1 MTSNA
6 MTIFRQ
12 ELRKMQPEFGQV
24 LPAHLSPERL
34 TRTIES
40 AVLSDPKLL
49 ECDRASVWRACM
61 SAAVFG
67 LEVDGRQSCIVRF
80 KSKAQLIP
88 MVGGLVTLA
97 FHSGFQVQG
106 EVVRAKD
113 QFEYEKGLTPKLIH
127 KPARSDERGQDN
139 PIVAAYATARGPN
152 VLPMFEVYEMPEI
165 IEIRNRSSG
174 YQYAIKNQS
183 PTPWVTDFPA
193 MCRKTPIRGLCN
205 HLPWQVQKP
214 VELEGIFDR
223 EGVVVNAVKDDD
235 GTVTLAKD
243 EYEVDPGDS
252 VAVAEAKQNATA
264 QRQGD
269 LL

>member
-1 MTSNA
+1 MTNA

-12 ELRKMQPEFGQV
+12 ELRRMQPEFGHV

-40 AVLSDPKLL
+40 AVMADPKLL

-67 LEVDGRQSCIVRF
+67 LEVDGRQSCIVRY

-106 EVVRAKD
+106 EIVRIKD
-113 QFEYEKGLTPKLIH
+113 QFEYEKGLAPKLIH
-127 KPARSDERGQDN
+127 KPARTDERGKDN
-139 PIVAAYATARGPN
+139 PIVAAYATARGPH

-165 IEIRNRSSG
+165 IDVRNRSSG
-174 YQYAIKNQS
+174 YQYAVKNGS

-223 EGVVVNAVKDDD
+223 DGVVVNAVKDDA

-243 EYEVDPGDS
+243 EYEVEPGDS
-252 VAVAEAKQNATA
+252 AAVAEAKANAA
-264 QRQGD
+264 RQVQAD